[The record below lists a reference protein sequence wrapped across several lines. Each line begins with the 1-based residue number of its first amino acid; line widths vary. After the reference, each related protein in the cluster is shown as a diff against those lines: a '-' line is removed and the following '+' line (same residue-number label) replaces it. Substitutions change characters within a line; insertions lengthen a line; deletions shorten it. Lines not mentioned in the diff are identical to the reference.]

1 MSSELEAAAED
12 IRRGGPDRT
21 VWETVYGQ
29 SFLSL
34 PLTPFLSHALRRVAG
49 ALTKAVAHVGG
60 QVETLSPLVIAER
73 NLVVPDVI
81 VRDRAATIVLVVE
94 LRSDST
100 ERYALG
106 MKRLIYSMAEI
117 PEYWFVEPRERN
129 LHSLELIDRFG
140 GYRWP
145 PQLLRDGDTLGVRGL
160 PAASMA
166 VSDAL
171 PLPAGRDGT
180 R

>member
-1 MSSELEAAAED
+1 MSGDLSAAAED
-12 IRRGGPDRT
+12 IRRGGPGRS

-34 PLTPFLSHALRRVAG
+34 PLTPFLGYALRRVEEALAAAG
-49 ALTKAVAHVGG
+49 A
-60 QVETLSPLVIAER
+60 QVETLAPMVIAER
-73 NLVVPDVI
+73 HLVVPDVV
-81 VRDRAATIVLVVE
+81 VRDPAGRIVLVVE

-106 MKRLIYSMAEI
+106 IKRLVYSMAEI

-129 LHSLELIDRFG
+129 LHRLELIDRFE

-145 PQLLRDGDTLGVRGL
+145 PQLLRDGESVNLVGL
-160 PAASMA
+160 PETRVA
-166 VSDAL
+166 VTDAL
-171 PLPAGRDGT
+171 PLRALTSAT